1 MRTSLARR
9 RPLVVLAV
17 PLSLAMVLTACG
29 GSSKTKN
36 ASNTSSA
43 AAATSGA
50 TSTSTTLHLS
60 FLQDPGQP
68 PDPDIYYA
76 GQGLLLTQNL
86 YEGLLSYK
94 LGSAKAEIAP
104 GLATAWKVSNNFKT
118 YDLTLRSGVTFHDG
132 TPFDSSAVKASFD
145 RRLAVNQGPAYMV
158 SDVAS
163 VTAPSKTEVII
174 TLKDSNTAFLDY
186 LACAYGPKMMSP
198 TALAANKG
206 SDNDQK
212 YLTTHDI
219 GTGPYTLSQA
229 NVGQNYQMKAYPGW
243 WGPKVFFQTVE
254 MPVVS
259 DLSTQEE
266 QFNKGDI
273 AAILHDLNAPA
284 VKDYLGKS
292 SIKTYSLPSFLTEQ
306 VYVNPTHGLM
316 KTLAGRQAFQAAL
329 DVKSLQTA
337 VFAGRGDLA
346 TGIYPEGLVPGD
358 TQNIAVDTSKITD
371 LAKSASSADKTMILG
386 YDTSQPDDQ
395 QLANLVS
402 AKLQAY
408 GITAKVQ
415 GYPTSEIFGW
425 IGASLA
431 KAPDVYFGSFW
442 PDAANAYTEAHIEFA
457 PDGGLNYLHCSDPQI
472 TAELPEVLK
481 TGDNALYAKIGA
493 QAVATG
499 CWTNIVWRKDFM
511 VAQPWLKGV
520 EAAHDIGAPFSLHI
534 AALSG

>member
-1 MRTSLARR
+1 MRTSVARR
-9 RPLVVLAV
+9 RPLVALAV
-17 PLSLAMVLTACG
+17 PLSLSLLLSACG
-29 GSSKTKN
+29 GASKSKD
-36 ASNTSSA
+36 AANTSGAAGTSA
-43 AAATSGA
+43 AAPA
-50 TSTSTTLHLS
+50 STTLHLS

-94 LGSAKAEIAP
+94 LGSAKAELAP
-104 GLATAWKVSNNFKT
+104 GLATTWKASADFKT
-118 YDLTLRSGVTFHDG
+118 YTFTLRTGVTFHDG

-158 SDVAS
+158 SDIAS
-163 VTAPSKTEVII
+163 VTAPSKTQVVI
-174 TLKDSNTAFLDY
+174 TLKDANTAFLDY
-186 LACAYGPKMMSP
+186 LACPYSPKMMSP

-212 YLTTHDI
+212 YLLTHDV
-219 GTGPYTLSQA
+219 GTGPYTLTQA
-229 NVGQNYQMKAYPGW
+229 NVGQNYEMKAYPGW

-254 MPVVS
+254 IPVVS

-273 AAILHDLNAPA
+273 AGILHDLNAPA

-329 DVKSLQTA
+329 DIKSLQAA
-337 VFAGRGDLA
+337 VFSGRSDLA

-358 TQNIAVDTSKITD
+358 TQAVAVDPSKITA
-371 LAKSASSADKTMILG
+371 LAKSASADDKTMILG

-442 PDAANAYTEAHIEFA
+442 PDAANPYTEAHIEFA
-457 PDGGLNYLHCSDPQI
+457 EDGGLNYLHCSDPAI
-472 TAELPEVLK
+472 TAALPGALA
-481 TGDNALYAKIGA
+481 TGDMGAYAKIGA
-493 QAVATG
+493 AAVATG
-499 CWTNIVWRKDFM
+499 CWTNIVYRKDFM

-520 EAAHDIGAPFSLHI
+520 EAAHDIAAPFSLHI
-534 AALSG
+534 AALSAG